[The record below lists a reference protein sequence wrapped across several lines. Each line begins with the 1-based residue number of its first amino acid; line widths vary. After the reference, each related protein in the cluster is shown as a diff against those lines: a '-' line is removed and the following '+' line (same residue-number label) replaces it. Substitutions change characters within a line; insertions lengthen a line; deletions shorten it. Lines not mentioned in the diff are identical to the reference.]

1 MKPNVE
7 DKIIRSS
14 FQPRDYQAPIR
25 DVIFNQ
31 GGRRLVI
38 VLPRRAGKDLTLWN
52 CAIDQ
57 CLAKTCLVMY
67 AGVNYGAVRK
77 TIWDAIDIDGKKFL
91 EYIPERLI
99 AKINQAEMKITF
111 INGSI
116 LMCVGADSHKTS
128 FRGGNPFGIILSE
141 FAYYEDPT
149 VLDTVMPIV
158 VANGGWVALASTP
171 QGKNT
176 FHSVYKMAQELP
188 DWWVYL
194 KTVHDTNHIPYEG
207 LEAEKKRM
215 SPELFAQEYL
225 CSFDRGIDGAI
236 FGKALNSLRLNGHIT
251 SVQWEPGLLVH
262 TAWDLGLSKGNE
274 TTIIFFQIV
283 GDGTVI
289 RIIDCYS
296 SNNLGLDVYVAKL
309 QEKPYKY
316 GIHLGPHDLM
326 VREWGAGAVTRYEKA
341 RNLDI
346 TYTVLPQTLLSDQV
360 ENALTHFPKVW
371 IDAVKCKS
379 LIDALENYY
388 REWDEQ
394 RQVYKPK
401 PVHNWAS
408 NYASAFMG
416 MFLGLHHCMTNK
428 GADEYDKIR
437 NEALYGKFSNL
448 PRVFQKGLKEQG
460 F

>member
-1 MKPNVE
+1 
-7 DKIIRSS
+7 
-14 FQPRDYQAPIR
+14 
-25 DVIFNQ
+25 
-31 GGRRLVI
+31 
-38 VLPRRAGKDLTLWN
+38 
-52 CAIDQ
+52 
-57 CLAKTCLVMY
+57 MY

-99 AKINQAEMKITF
+99 EKINQSEMKITF

-116 LMCVGADSHKTS
+116 LQCIGADSHHSS
-128 FRGGNPFGIILSE
+128 FRGTNPYGIILSE
-141 FAYYEDPT
+141 FAYYDDPT

-158 VANGGWVALASTP
+158 AANGGWLALASTP
-171 QGKNT
+171 AGKNV
-176 FHSVYKMAQELP
+176 FYSVYKMAQELP

-194 KTVHDTNHIPYEG
+194 KTVHETNHIPFDA
-207 LEAEKKRM
+207 LEAERKRM
-215 SPELFAQEYL
+215 SPELYAQEYE
-225 CSFDRGIDGAI
+225 CSFSRGRDGAI
-236 FGKALNSLRLNGHIT
+236 FGKSLDSLRLNGHIT
-251 SVQWEPGLLVH
+251 TVTWEPGLLVH

-274 TTIIFFQIV
+274 TTIIFFQVV
-283 GDGTVI
+283 GDGTII

-296 SNNLGLDVYVAKL
+296 SNNIGLDVYVSKL

-316 GIHLGPHDLM
+316 GVHLGPHDLM

-379 LIDALENYY
+379 LVDALENYY

-416 MFLGLHHCMTNK
+416 IFLGLHHCMTGK
-428 GADEYDKIR
+428 PASEYDKIR
-437 NEALYGKFSNL
+437 NEALYGGDYSAL
-448 PRVFQKGLKEQG
+448 PRIFRKGILDIKDG
-460 F
+460 N